1 MSILINTK
9 LRKSVL
15 TYFFSHPDEDYYVR
29 EIAAI
34 INEDPGNLSRE
45 LNKLEKEGLFRSY
58 TRGKSKFYS
67 LSKEYP
73 LYKEIKEIIFKT
85 EGVEGSLRNM
95 ISGYKGISLAFIYGS
110 YANGSENKTSDIDL
124 IIVGDFVRNEFTGD
138 IRSLESRIGRE
149 INFTHYD
156 PGEFKKEAATPGS
169 FLNLVATGEILLLKG
184 EVDAAKTHRKAA

>member
-15 TYFFSHPDEDYYVR
+15 TYFFSHPDENYYVR

-34 INEDPGNLSRE
+34 INDDPGNLSRE
-45 LNKLEKEGLFRSY
+45 LNKLEKEGLFKSFI
-58 TRGKSKFYS
+58 RGNSKYYS

-85 EGVEGSLRNM
+85 EGIEGSLRN
-95 ISGYKGISLAFIYGS
+95 IIAKYKGISLAFIYGS
-110 YANGSENKTSDIDL
+110 YAKENENKSSDIDL
-124 IIVGDFVRNEFTGD
+124 LVVGQFPLDEFTRKVRN
-138 IRSLESRIGRE
+138 LESKIGRE

-156 PGEFKKEAATPGS
+156 KDEFKKETAKSGS
-169 FLNLVATGEILLLKG
+169 FLNLITNGKIIILKG
-184 EVDAAKTHRKAA
+184 EVNAAKTHRKAA